1 MTHNSYK
8 FEVLING
15 SPVAEY
21 SHESDTYIEGR
32 EGSEFTLRFKNTGS
46 KRVLVVM
53 SVDGLSVMDGET
65 ASYSSNGYIVDPYGS
80 IKIPGWR
87 LSDEEVA
94 KFYFATKKDSYA
106 KSKNKDLDVGVVG
119 CVVFE
124 EDTPE
129 YERFIKEYIIE
140 KEKCVPCPCPHVH
153 PYDPCPWTPYPN
165 PVWCGDNTFNL
176 TTSATNTGAVAELNV
191 SAQNSSKQ
199 LSVEPTAQVFTA
211 QNLGAGFGEATDHHV
226 EAVSFKRENSP
237 SATMSIYYDDRKG
250 LQAKGVYLGHSHKAD
265 AFPGQ
270 FCKPPKGWGN

>member
-1 MTHNSYK
+1 MTHSQYK

-21 SHESDTYIEGR
+21 AHESDTFIEGR
-32 EGSEFTLRFKNTGS
+32 KGSEFTLRFKNLS
-46 KRVLVVM
+46 DKKVLVVM

-94 KFYFATKKDSYA
+94 KFYFASKKDSYA
-106 KSKNKDLDVGVVG
+106 KSKSKDLDVGVVG

-124 EDTPE
+124 EDTLE
-129 YERFIKEYIIE
+129 YERFIKNEIIIE
-140 KEKCVPCPCPHVH
+140 HEKCVPCPHPH
-153 PYDPCPWTPYPN
+153 YPWVDTKPWVYPN
-165 PVWCGDNTFNL
+165 TLWFGGA
-176 TTSATNTGAVAELNV
+176 TSGTAELNTSV
-191 SAQNSSKQ
+191 QNDSKQ
-199 LSVEPTAQVFTA
+199 LSSEPTAQVFAA
-211 QNLGAGFGEATDHHV
+211 QNLGAGFGEAADHHV
-226 EAVSFKRENSP
+226 EAVSFKRKNSP
-237 SATMSIYYDDRKG
+237 SATMSIYYDDKKG

-270 FCKPPKGWGN
+270 FCKPPKGWEK